1 MTIAKQDPVAWRR
14 RVDVKLNFLTKG
26 YEELSATITGYAQ
39 ERADHMVL
47 TKSIDKKLDD
57 LTASTQDMV
66 NFANRAKLTTRF
78 LKWVGCRTQKIMTL
92 IGQMGVALL
101 TVLTFYW
108 VVEKGGSWTKAF
120 INIFN
125 GNLN

>member
-14 RVDVKLNFLTKG
+14 RVDQKLNFLTKG
-26 YEELSATITGYAQ
+26 YEDLTATITGYAQ

-47 TKSIDKKLDD
+47 TKKIDKKLDD
-57 LTASTQDMV
+57 LIDNTKDMV
-66 NFANRAKLTTRF
+66 DLATKLSFTARLF
-78 LKWVGCRTQKIMTL
+78 KWLGSKSHKLMVW
-92 IGQMGVALL
+92 IGQFGVALV

-108 VVEKGGSWTKAF
+108 VVESKGSWSRLF

-125 GNLN
+125 GNLS